1 MKSEIDDR
9 KNKLTFAALNWLN
22 HRVTRTRFR
31 HVHVLGENNF
41 PKSGAFLL
49 IANHT
54 SRWDGL
60 VIGRLLNRPANYM
73 VTPNELKGFQGMM
86 LRAGGSFPADRR
98 LNLMSF
104 VRRQFAKG
112 EPVVIFPEGD
122 IYRDGSTHPFK
133 RGAAK
138 IVLDCLKYGID
149 LPIVSVAIRYEG
161 DSVWL
166 AVLETTYLAT
176 STAPVASARQNDAEL
191 LARAMHQLVCRAR
204 QILQTGW
211 AAALSQEL
219 SRAS

>member
-1 MKSEIDDR
+1 MQSEIDDR

-22 HRVTRTRFR
+22 RTATGTRFR
-31 HVHVLGENNF
+31 YVHVLGEHNLPRNA
-41 PKSGAFLL
+41 AFLL

-73 VTPNELKGFQGMM
+73 VTPNELKGFQGMVM
-86 LRAGGSFPADRR
+86 RAGGSFPADRR
-98 LNLMSF
+98 LNLMAF
-104 VRRQFAKG
+104 VRRQIEKG
-112 EPVVIFPEGD
+112 EPVVIFPEGN

-166 AVLETTYLAT
+166 AVLEA
-176 STAPVASARQNDAEL
+176 
-191 LARAMHQLVCRAR
+191 
-204 QILQTGW
+204 
-211 AAALSQEL
+211 
-219 SRAS
+219 